1 MLLKFYGADKEV
13 TGSCHYVEAN
23 GKRLL
28 IDCGLLQGHDV
39 NKEEQDGF
47 PFDPASID
55 YVLVTHGHIDHTG
68 RLPLLVKLGFR
79 GAIYATG
86 KTCELMRVMLADSAH
101 IQEMDAEWKQRKHRR
116 SGDEL
121 EEPLYTVQDAQD
133 AFGYFHS
140 CEYGEVLEI
149 SQGIA
154 ARYIDAGHLLG
165 SASIELTI
173 REGEETRTIVFSG
186 DIGNPEQPMIRGP
199 QYFHRAD
206 YVVMESTYGDRLHEK
221 PDDLVKDLAQIID
234 STLSRGGN
242 VVIPAFAVGRT
253 QELLYYIREIKER
266 FLVKSVPQFPVY
278 VDSPLALEATRI
290 YDNDLTGYA
299 DEETVELLRQGFR
312 PLDFAGQHLCRSAQ
326 ESIALNADE
335 TPKVIISSSGMCDA
349 GRIRHHL
356 KHNLWRPEC
365 SIVFVGYQANGTL
378 GRMLL
383 NGVKDVKLFGESIAV
398 KAQIHNY
405 RSMSGHGDR
414 NELLHWISQFKGP
427 VQKVFVVH
435 GEEDA
440 AENFAETLRNLG
452 HEVFV
457 PDYKAEYDLIGNQCI
472 FAGVAHEALDG
483 EVHEK
488 ASPDYERL
496 VALGSRIQEMIS
508 HSQGRPVKD
517 IRKLADQL
525 HGLVD
530 KWDR

>member
-13 TGSCHYVEAN
+13 TGSCHYLEAN
-23 GKRLL
+23 GKRIL

-47 PFDPASID
+47 PFDAASID

-68 RLPLLVKLGFR
+68 RLPLLVKLGFK
-79 GAIYATG
+79 GTIYATR
-86 KTCELMRVMLADSAH
+86 KTCELMRVMLSDSAH

-121 EEPLYTVQDAQD
+121 EEPLYTVQDAID
-133 AFGYFHS
+133 TFGYFRS

-165 SASIELTI
+165 SASVEVTVS
-173 REGEETRTIVFSG
+173 EGEETRTIVFSG
-186 DIGNPEQPMIRGP
+186 DIGNTDQPIIRDP
-199 QYFHRAD
+199 QYFHKAD
-206 YVVMESTYGDRLHEK
+206 YVIMESTYGDRLHEK

-234 STLSRGGN
+234 ATLARGGN

-253 QELLYYIREIKER
+253 QEILYYIREIKER
-266 FLVKSVPQFPVY
+266 FLVKSVPHFPVY

-299 DEETVELLRQGFR
+299 DEETVKLLREGFR
-312 PLDFAGQHLCRSAQ
+312 PLDFPNQYLCQSAE

-335 TPKVIISSSGMCDA
+335 TPKVIISSSGMCEA

-356 KHNLWRPEC
+356 KHNLWRAEC

-383 NGVKDVKLFGESIAV
+383 NGVKDVKLFGEPIAV

-405 RSMSGHGDR
+405 RSMSGHGDK
-414 NELLHWISQFKGP
+414 NELLRWIGEFKSP
-427 VQKVFVVH
+427 IQKVFVVH
-435 GEEDA
+435 GEEET
-440 AENFAETLRNLG
+440 AEKFAGTLRELG
-452 HEVFV
+452 HDVYV
-457 PDYKAEYDLIGNQCI
+457 PDYKAEYDLIHNQCI
-472 FAGVAHEALDG
+472 FAGVAHENTEEEG
-483 EVHEK
+483 HEK
-488 ASPDYERL
+488 ISPDYEKL
-496 VALGSRIQEMIS
+496 VALGIRLQEVIG
-508 HSQGRPVKD
+508 HSKGRSGRD
-517 IRKLADQL
+517 LRKLADQL
-525 HGLVD
+525 HSLVER
-530 KWDR
+530 WDR